1 MHVNQ
6 LKPIL
11 SRGRKK
17 PLHKM
22 RRVSA
27 EVKVSPIHT
36 SPLEAPMG
44 PRRLQSQ
51 LQFTVYIYS
60 WATMDL
66 PFSQERGVVFQQET
80 LWKHSEQNPLIVSL
94 HHFPQMP
101 V

>member
-1 MHVNQ
+1 
-6 LKPIL
+6 
-11 SRGRKK
+11 
-17 PLHKM
+17 
-22 RRVSA
+22 
-27 EVKVSPIHT
+27 
-36 SPLEAPMG
+36 MG
-44 PRRLQSQ
+44 PQRLQSQ

-80 LWKHSEQNPLIVSL
+80 LWKHSKQKALIVLL